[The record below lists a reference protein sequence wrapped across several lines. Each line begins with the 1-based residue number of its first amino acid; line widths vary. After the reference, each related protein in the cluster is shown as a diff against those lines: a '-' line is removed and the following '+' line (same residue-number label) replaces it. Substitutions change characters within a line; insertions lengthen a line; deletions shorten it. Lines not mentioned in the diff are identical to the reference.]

1 MQFITGCAHRRR
13 DRCRRQDQPTYHAR
27 SGSEESSRGSNE
39 QLGQLVGPI
48 NHDVVAAV
56 DAVRVPGR
64 IGLALRQ
71 PLVDRSAVGFVV
83 GPRVAWIWTGDLRL

>member
-1 MQFITGCAHRRR
+1 MV
-13 DRCRRQDQPTYHAR
+13 DLRCTNLEPGMSQILRQDQPTYHAR

-71 PLVDRSAVGFVV
+71 PLVEAR
-83 GPRVAWIWTGDLRL
+83 